1 MLGVDNDDV
10 ISSSCDEVLSH
21 KLASVV
27 YQQAI
32 KAVPG
37 KHHYICTHTLLFA
50 VVVLFNFF
58 FFFLFF
64 FFFFFF
70 FFCFMLN
77 ICTYIGKKFS
87 FIVVISI

>member
-58 FFFLFF
+58 FFFLLLLLLLLLFYFYFF
-64 FFFFFF
+64 EPFG
-70 FFCFMLN
+70 L
-77 ICTYIGKKFS
+77 I
-87 FIVVISI
+87 